1 MCAVNSIAK
10 THKIDAK
17 LRYYVNLWNKTCDGR
32 SRITE
37 QQALCIQAFLAS
49 PDPKLRNNMTKSYMS
64 VYPTCK
70 IESARVAASNLF
82 KMGKIVK
89 TVEAVLAEEGVTKN
103 SALREQL
110 DLISEAKKAKQF
122 SAAVTANKP
131 ILEMVG
137 LTSSDKN
144 ININHNFDFKNLD
157 GLSNKEISEKLDA
170 LLNCETFDDVID
182 GEVIDDFDEPELI
195 EEKNKP

>member
-17 LRYYVNLWNKTCDGR
+17 LRYYVNQWNKTCDGR

-37 QQALCIQAFLAS
+37 AQALVIQAYLAS

-144 ININHNFDFKNLD
+144 ININHNIDIKGLD
-157 GLSNKEISEKLDA
+157 ALSSRELNEKLDA
-170 LLNCETFDDVID
+170 LLNCETFDEVID
-182 GEVIDDFDEPELI
+182 GEIVDEEEPELI
-195 EEKNKP
+195 EAK